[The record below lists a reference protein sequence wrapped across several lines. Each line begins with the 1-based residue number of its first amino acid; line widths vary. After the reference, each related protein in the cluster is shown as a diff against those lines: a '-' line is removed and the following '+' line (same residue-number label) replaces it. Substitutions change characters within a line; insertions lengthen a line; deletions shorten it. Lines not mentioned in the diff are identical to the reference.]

1 MVVLLKK
8 MLTCLFILIMLSACS
23 NSINPDLE
31 PADTNKESII
41 LKDLSA
47 NKKLSKLL
55 KSSIK
60 KNLQKGNE
68 ILENTKIQKIWRV
81 N

>member
-1 MVVLLKK
+1 MKK
-8 MLTCLFILIMLSACS
+8 IFVCLFVLIMLSACS

-60 KNLQKGNE
+60 KSLQKGNE
-68 ILENTKIQKIWRV
+68 ILENTKIQKVWRV

>member
-1 MVVLLKK
+1 MVIFLKK
-8 MLTCLFILIMLSACS
+8 ILVCLFVLTMFSACS

-55 KSSIK
+55 KTSIK
-60 KNLQKGNE
+60 KSLQKGNE
-68 ILENTKIQKIWRV
+68 ILENTKIQKVWRV

>member
-1 MVVLLKK
+1 M
-8 MLTCLFILIMLSACS
+8 FSACS

-55 KSSIK
+55 KTSIK
-60 KNLQKGNE
+60 KSLQKGNE
-68 ILENTKIQKIWRV
+68 ILENTKIQKVWRV

>member
-1 MVVLLKK
+1 MVIFLKK
-8 MLTCLFILIMLSACS
+8 IFVCLFVLTMFSACS
-23 NSINPDLE
+23 NSVNPDLE

-60 KNLQKGNE
+60 KSLQKGNE
-68 ILENTKIQKIWRV
+68 MLENTKIQKIWRV

>member
-1 MVVLLKK
+1 
-8 MLTCLFILIMLSACS
+8 MLSACS

-41 LKDLSA
+41 LKDISA

-60 KNLQKGNE
+60 KSLQKGNE